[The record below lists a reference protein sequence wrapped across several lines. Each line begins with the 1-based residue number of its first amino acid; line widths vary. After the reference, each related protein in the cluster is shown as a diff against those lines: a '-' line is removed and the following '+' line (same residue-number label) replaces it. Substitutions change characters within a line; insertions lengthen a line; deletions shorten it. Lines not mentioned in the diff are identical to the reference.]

1 MQLFEQQPSLINEP
15 LASMT
20 DEDLIKGCIKGD
32 QLAQKTLYDRYA
44 GKMMGV
50 CLRYSN
56 SNEDA
61 ADVLQDGFIKI
72 FEKLSS
78 YKHQGSFEGWIRRIF
93 VNTALDHI
101 RKHKNQ
107 RLSVDMDSV
116 DFKIASTDDVM
127 STLAAED
134 LLKILQK
141 IPAGYRAVFN
151 LYAIEGYSHQ
161 EIAEELEISVNTSK
175 SQYSRAKG
183 FLRKIIDEQDLR

>member
-50 CLRYSN
+50 CLRYSEN
-56 SNEDA
+56 YEDA

-161 EIAEELEISVNTSK
+161 EIADELEISVNTSK

-183 FLRKIIDEQDLR
+183 FLRKIIAEQDLR